1 MCFLQLYWLY
11 EIIIVYKYIYNYK
24 IMAEIP
30 NIDNLIDYSKK
41 DIIKTTKDSQ
51 ELVTQYDWKINEES
65 LKKLWETLNLNQNQ
79 IAEVRLQLKKII
91 VEVKNN
97 FQNPYMDKKSKNI
110 EARYDDL
117 MASFN
122 NLNTVAA
129 RQISELLWLDAN
141 SIWNTLNNNIINA
154 RNLPDIKYGVEKNTW
169 KPDVAV
175 TKPDNNIN
183 TASISKNPY
192 PANTMMWNQWEK
204 VNAGK

>member
-1 MCFLQLYWLY
+1 
-11 EIIIVYKYIYNYK
+11 
-24 IMAEIP
+24 MAEIP

-91 VEVKNN
+91 AEVKNN

-154 RNLPDIKYGVEKNTW
+154 RNLPDIKYGVEKTTW